1 MPCVLPPEGWEDD
14 IDEDDV
20 GLGSMLDLAAQHEL
34 ADGLLSEGDATQD
47 GDRVPPSD
55 APRNVPVRI
64 SGKFCTEDEAD
75 VDEAAC
81 EQDDSTFGYPNK
93 VRFRLDRQSME
104 HKRRLQDA
112 ENREGDPLRERP
124 DPSQVDPSNDG
135 GTPQEIATVKLC
147 RFSEPPQ
154 EERPVSEGDDVIDG
168 LLRADEGPDERKT
181 EKGRDEEKGDT
192 PGFRSAFAHRC
203 VDPWSDSL
211 LPLDGHDAAADALP
225 PVLGWSKRGK
235 LPTLTSEPSPAR
247 SFVRAASQNT
257 ARSAST
263 EGEGNMLSDM
273 MDALETQETK
283 AAASR
288 ASSRSVAR
296 GNSAVSESAASRDA
310 MKTPV
315 KAAPVTATVPLMGS
329 KRGRRRTIPM
339 QASPITPITPVT
351 PLPQPTPASASAS
364 AMPVVS
370 AASSKQESHTRP
382 TEPTVVTRT
391 AAVQPQA
398 TTRQSRSETRSEVL
412 KEKGYTPEELAQQQ
426 KQARQRQ
433 VAEFGLTLN
442 TLMGKWVS
450 ECATQ
455 PQVILDVTQS
465 LEKSI
470 ENLSR
475 RQL

>member
-20 GLGSMLDLAAQHEL
+20 GLGSMLELAAQHEL
-34 ADGLLSEGDATQD
+34 ADGLLSEGDAAQD
-47 GDRVPPSD
+47 GDRVTPSA
-55 APRNVPVRI
+55 APRNDPVRI
-64 SGKFCTEDEAD
+64 FGKFCTEDEAD
-75 VDEAAC
+75 TDEAAY

-93 VRFRLDRQSME
+93 VRFRFDKQSME

-112 ENREGDPLRERP
+112 ENSEGGTLREGSDA
-124 DPSQVDPSNDG
+124 SNDA
-135 GTPQEIATVKLC
+135 GTPQETATVKLC

-154 EERPVSEGDDVIDG
+154 EERPVSEGDDAIDG
-168 LLRADEGPDERKT
+168 LLRADEGPDERKAK
-181 EKGRDEEKGDT
+181 KGRDEGNADT
-192 PGFRSAFAHRC
+192 PGFRSPFAHRC

-211 LPLDGHDAAADALP
+211 LPLDGHDAAAGALP
-225 PVLGWSKRGK
+225 PVLGWKKRGK
-235 LPTLTSEPSPAR
+235 LPVLTSEPSPAR
-247 SFVRAASQNT
+247 GFVRAASQNT
-257 ARSAST
+257 AKSSST

-288 ASSRSVAR
+288 ASSRSVVR
-296 GNSAVSESAASRDA
+296 GNSIGNGSATSRDA
-310 MKTPV
+310 MRTPV
-315 KAAPVTATVPLMGS
+315 QAAPVTAAVPLMGAR
-329 KRGRRRTIPM
+329 RGRRRTIPM

-351 PLPQPTPASASAS
+351 PTPQPTSASAS

-370 AASSKQESHTRP
+370 AASPKQKSHTRP
-382 TEPTVVTRT
+382 TEPTVVANA

-398 TTRQSRSETRSEVL
+398 TTRRNPSKTRSDAL
-412 KEKGYTPEELAQQQ
+412 KEKGYTPEELAQQR

-433 VAEFGLTLN
+433 VAEFVLTLN
-442 TLMGKWVS
+442 TLMGKWVRD
-450 ECATQ
+450 CATQ
-455 PQVILDVTQS
+455 PEVIRDVTQS